1 MKTAD
6 KMEPIRFGHI
16 QTIEI
21 NRERQERVEGSPGL
35 KIGIGVDFRA
45 KHNCDYFLVP
55 PEIYQEI
62 IRSRNTIPSFPLR
75 QLKSIFAGGG
85 RVLSLWAYRYLPAI
99 GLSLT
104 PYRIAMRAIDRG
116 GGD

>member
-1 MKTAD
+1 MVWLWEGTPKFASILEVYRNSIVCLELNEGQLKVGDVLAMKTAD

-62 IRSRNTIPSFPLR
+62 I
-75 QLKSIFAGGG
+75 A
-85 RVLSLWAYRYLPAI
+85 
-99 GLSLT
+99 
-104 PYRIAMRAIDRG
+104 
-116 GGD
+116 